1 MDTYIKYSFLIEIA
15 LIIIV
20 LALLY
25 IAVYFYRK
33 KPVKSIPEMAVKEI
47 SPVED
52 EIISKLDRILAMIPV
67 DYDSTLHSSDDD
79 IKHDKRIIQQITGTE
94 EEITTILPQRDFN
107 TRDLLKNESWHGRTW
122 KTSFPYTGSATAM
135 S

>member
-15 LIIIV
+15 LIIVV
-20 LALLY
+20 LTLLY

-47 SPVED
+47 PPVED

-79 IKHDKRIIQQITGTE
+79 IKHHPADHRHRR
-94 EEITTILPQRDFN
+94 RDHYDFTP
-107 TRDLLKNESWHGRTW
+107 TRFQHTRP
-122 KTSFPYTGSATAM
+122 F
-135 S
+135 

>member
-79 IKHDKRIIQQITGTE
+79 IKHDKRITGTE

-107 TRDLLKNESWHGRTW
+107 TRDLFEE
-122 KTSFPYTGSATAM
+122 
-135 S
+135 

>member
-1 MDTYIKYSFLIEIA
+1 MPSKQILIRPIFGVHFNIKYSFLIEIA
-15 LIIIV
+15 LIIVV
-20 LALLY
+20 LTLLY

-47 SPVED
+47 PPVED

-107 TRDLLKNESWHGRTW
+107 TRDLFEE
-122 KTSFPYTGSATAM
+122 
-135 S
+135 

>member
-1 MDTYIKYSFLIEIA
+1 
-15 LIIIV
+15 
-20 LALLY
+20 
-25 IAVYFYRK
+25 
-33 KPVKSIPEMAVKEI
+33 MAVKEI
-47 SPVED
+47 TPAED

-107 TRDLLKNESWHGRTW
+107 TRDLFEE
-122 KTSFPYTGSATAM
+122 
-135 S
+135 

>member
-1 MDTYIKYSFLIEIA
+1 MDTYIKYSFLIEIT
-15 LIIIV
+15 LIIVV
-20 LALLY
+20 LTLLY

-47 SPVED
+47 PPVED

-107 TRDLLKNESWHGRTW
+107 TRDLFEE
-122 KTSFPYTGSATAM
+122 
-135 S
+135 

>member
-1 MDTYIKYSFLIEIA
+1 MDTYIKYSFLIEIT
-15 LIIIV
+15 LIIVV
-20 LALLY
+20 LTLLY

-79 IKHDKRIIQQITGTE
+79 IKHDKRIIQ
-94 EEITTILPQRDFN
+94 
-107 TRDLLKNESWHGRTW
+107 
-122 KTSFPYTGSATAM
+122 
-135 S
+135 

>member
-25 IAVYFYRK
+25 IAVYFYLK

-107 TRDLLKNESWHGRTW
+107 TRDLFEE
-122 KTSFPYTGSATAM
+122 
-135 S
+135 

>member
-15 LIIIV
+15 LIIVV

-33 KPVKSIPEMAVKEI
+33 KPVKSTPEMTIKEI
-47 SPVED
+47 SPIED
-52 EIISKLDRILAMIPV
+52 EIISKLDRILTMIPV

-79 IKHDKRIIQQITGTE
+79 IKHDKRIIRQITGTE
-94 EEITTILPQRDFN
+94 EEIATILPRRDFN
-107 TRDLLKNESWHGRTW
+107 TRDLFEE
-122 KTSFPYTGSATAM
+122 
-135 S
+135 

>member
-1 MDTYIKYSFLIEIA
+1 MYIKYSFLIEIS
-15 LIIIV
+15 LIIVV

-33 KPVKSIPEMAVKEI
+33 KPVKTIAELTVNEI

-52 EIISKLDRILAMIPV
+52 EILSKLDRILALIPV

-79 IKHDKRIIQQITGTE
+79 AKHDKRIIREVTDSE
-94 EEITTILPQRDFN
+94 EEITEILPQRNFN
-107 TRDLLKNESWHGRTW
+107 TRELFEE
-122 KTSFPYTGSATAM
+122 
-135 S
+135 

>member
-1 MDTYIKYSFLIEIA
+1 MT
-15 LIIIV
+15 V
-20 LALLY
+20 N
-25 IAVYFYRK
+25 
-33 KPVKSIPEMAVKEI
+33 EI

-94 EEITTILPQRDFN
+94 EEITTILPQREFN
-107 TRDLLKNESWHGRTW
+107 TRDLFEE
-122 KTSFPYTGSATAM
+122 
-135 S
+135 

>member
-1 MDTYIKYSFLIEIA
+1 MLYCFSCYPLCTFRLSAHILIEIA
-15 LIIIV
+15 LIIVV
-20 LALLY
+20 LTLLY

-47 SPVED
+47 PPVED

-107 TRDLLKNESWHGRTW
+107 TRDLFEE
-122 KTSFPYTGSATAM
+122 
-135 S
+135 

>member
-15 LIIIV
+15 LIIVV
-20 LALLY
+20 LTLLY

-47 SPVED
+47 PPVED
-52 EIISKLDRILAMIPV
+52 
-67 DYDSTLHSSDDD
+67 DSTLHSSDDD

-107 TRDLLKNESWHGRTW
+107 TRDLFEE
-122 KTSFPYTGSATAM
+122 
-135 S
+135 

>member
-1 MDTYIKYSFLIEIA
+1 
-15 LIIIV
+15 
-20 LALLY
+20 
-25 IAVYFYRK
+25 
-33 KPVKSIPEMAVKEI
+33 MAVKEI

-107 TRDLLKNESWHGRTW
+107 TRVLFEE
-122 KTSFPYTGSATAM
+122 
-135 S
+135 

>member
-1 MDTYIKYSFLIEIA
+1 
-15 LIIIV
+15 
-20 LALLY
+20 
-25 IAVYFYRK
+25 
-33 KPVKSIPEMAVKEI
+33 MAVKEI

-94 EEITTILPQRDFN
+94 EEMTTILPQRDFN
-107 TRDLLKNESWHGRTW
+107 TRDLFEE
-122 KTSFPYTGSATAM
+122 
-135 S
+135 

>member
-15 LIIIV
+15 LIIVV
-20 LALLY
+20 LTLLY

-33 KPVKSIPEMAVKEI
+33 KPVKSISEMAVKEI
-47 SPVED
+47 PPVED

-107 TRDLLKNESWHGRTW
+107 TRDLFEE
-122 KTSFPYTGSATAM
+122 
-135 S
+135 

>member
-1 MDTYIKYSFLIEIA
+1 MDTYINIFLIEIT
-15 LIIIV
+15 LIIVV
-20 LALLY
+20 LTLLY

-47 SPVED
+47 TPAED

-94 EEITTILPQRDFN
+94 EEISTILPQRDFN
-107 TRDLLKNESWHGRTW
+107 THDLLKNKSCHGRTW
-122 KTSFPYTGSATAM
+122 KTSFPYTGSVTAM
-135 S
+135 P

>member
-52 EIISKLDRILAMIPV
+52 EIISKLDRI
-67 DYDSTLHSSDDD
+67 

-107 TRDLLKNESWHGRTW
+107 TRDLFEE
-122 KTSFPYTGSATAM
+122 
-135 S
+135 

>member
-1 MDTYIKYSFLIEIA
+1 
-15 LIIIV
+15 
-20 LALLY
+20 
-25 IAVYFYRK
+25 
-33 KPVKSIPEMAVKEI
+33 MAVKEI

-107 TRDLLKNESWHGRTW
+107 TRDLFEE
-122 KTSFPYTGSATAM
+122 
-135 S
+135 

>member
-1 MDTYIKYSFLIEIA
+1 MDTYIKYSFLIEIT
-15 LIIIV
+15 LIIVV
-20 LALLY
+20 LTLLY
-25 IAVYFYRK
+25 IQVYFDRK
-33 KPVKSIPEMAVKEI
+33 KTVKSILE
-47 SPVED
+47 SPPVGG

-107 TRDLLKNESWHGRTW
+107 TRDLFEE
-122 KTSFPYTGSATAM
+122 
-135 S
+135 

>member
-1 MDTYIKYSFLIEIA
+1 MT
-15 LIIIV
+15 V
-20 LALLY
+20 N
-25 IAVYFYRK
+25 
-33 KPVKSIPEMAVKEI
+33 EI

-79 IKHDKRIIQQITGTE
+79 IKHDKRIIRQITGTE

-107 TRDLLKNESWHGRTW
+107 THDLFEE
-122 KTSFPYTGSATAM
+122 
-135 S
+135 

>member
-1 MDTYIKYSFLIEIA
+1 MTTLSPIVLRTENKMDTYIKYSFLIEIA

-107 TRDLLKNESWHGRTW
+107 TRDLFEE
-122 KTSFPYTGSATAM
+122 
-135 S
+135 

>member
-1 MDTYIKYSFLIEIA
+1 MYIKYSFLIEIA
-15 LIIIV
+15 LIIVV

-33 KPVKSIPEMAVKEI
+33 KPTKSHIELTVNEI

-52 EIISKLDRILAMIPV
+52 EILTKLDKILAMIPV

-79 IKHDKRIIQQITGTE
+79 VKHDKRIIREITGTD
-94 EEITTILPQRDFN
+94 EEIAAILPQRDFN
-107 TRDLLKNESWHGRTW
+107 TRELFEE
-122 KTSFPYTGSATAM
+122 
-135 S
+135 

>member
-1 MDTYIKYSFLIEIA
+1 MDTYIKYSFLIEIT
-15 LIIIV
+15 LIIVV
-20 LALLY
+20 LTLLY

-47 SPVED
+47 TPAED

-94 EEITTILPQRDFN
+94 EEISTILPNEISTHTTF
-107 TRDLLKNESWHGRTW
+107 LKNKSCHGRTW
-122 KTSFPYTGSATAM
+122 KTSFPYTGSVTAM
-135 S
+135 P

>member
-1 MDTYIKYSFLIEIA
+1 MT
-15 LIIIV
+15 V
-20 LALLY
+20 N
-25 IAVYFYRK
+25 
-33 KPVKSIPEMAVKEI
+33 EI

-107 TRDLLKNESWHGRTW
+107 TRDLFEE
-122 KTSFPYTGSATAM
+122 
-135 S
+135 

>member
-15 LIIIV
+15 LIIVV
-20 LALLY
+20 LTLLY

-52 EIISKLDRILAMIPV
+52 EIISKLDRIL
-67 DYDSTLHSSDDD
+67 DDD

-107 TRDLLKNESWHGRTW
+107 TRDLFEE
-122 KTSFPYTGSATAM
+122 
-135 S
+135 